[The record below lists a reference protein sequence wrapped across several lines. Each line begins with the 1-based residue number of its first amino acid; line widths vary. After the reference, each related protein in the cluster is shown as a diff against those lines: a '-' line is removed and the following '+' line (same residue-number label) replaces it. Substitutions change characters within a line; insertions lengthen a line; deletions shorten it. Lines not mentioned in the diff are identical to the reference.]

1 MGTGETYG
9 VAAAPTPNSSE
20 KTPEKSEPK
29 PKEEKSIENKQETL
43 KNCMKEK
50 PKQPAA
56 EKDAPTPEVSN
67 TVSPSAEKAPAP
79 KEVTPVEAT
88 PEAKIVKEPVQTE
101 ENKQRV
107 ESTVASPSVNETPKG
122 RKVPPG
128 GHTTALW

>member
-20 KTPEKSEPK
+20 KTPEKSESK
-29 PKEEKSIENKQETL
+29 PKEEKSMENKQEPL
-43 KNCMKEK
+43 KICAKEK

-79 KEVTPVEAT
+79 KEATPVEAT
-88 PEAKIVKEPVQTE
+88 PEANVVKEPVRTE
-101 ENKQRV
+101 EKQTRV
-107 ESTVASPSVNETPKG
+107 ESTVASPTTNETPKG
-122 RKVPPG
+122 RRVPPG
-128 GHTTALW
+128 GH